1 MKPSVLS
8 TSSTRSR
15 CLDPGIETFDL
26 LRICAL
32 RIRAIMSPIGS
43 FTPIAP
49 SSPARLH
56 KARNEAF
63 GAKLA
68 QCDTT
73 QAMLAVIS
81 ARTPAQF
88 AAVANAR
95 FRGIARQF
103 SQLQSSGETLLHR
116 QLLVVCDRFEL
127 RAPVGKFLRHLAPP
141 VVLLDRTL
149 LSHTFAPCGSAYKAL
164 LPYCRNGKL
173 NAVSNARASSSL
185 RALVQTVIS
194 RPQVSVTLSKS
205 ISGNTVYSLMPRL

>member
-15 CLDPGIETFDL
+15 CLEPGIETLDL

-43 FTPIAP
+43 FTAIAP

-68 QCDTT
+68 QRDTA
-73 QAMLAVIS
+73 QAMLAVIG
-81 ARTPAQF
+81 ART
-88 AAVANAR
+88 AAKLAPIAYAR
-95 FRGIARQF
+95 PGGVARQ
-103 SQLQSSGETLLHR
+103 LGKLEGSGKTLLHR
-116 QLLVVCDRFEL
+116 QLLVARDCFKLRTSIGEL
-127 RAPVGKFLRHLAPP
+127 LRHLAPP

-149 LSHTFAPCGSAYKAL
+149 LRHTFAPCGSAYEAGL
-164 LPYCRNGKL
+164 TAGTG
-173 NAVSNARASSSL
+173 S
-185 RALVQTVIS
+185 
-194 RPQVSVTLSKS
+194 
-205 ISGNTVYSLMPRL
+205 